1 MQRTLLLSVALVC
14 AFAMHGYGEECNLEI
29 RDGFAAQDLNRIL
42 HCFDQRIKNL
52 ETGETGKRPERSETS
67 RNPSA
72 FDADT
77 FVLSIR
83 SISRAGNA
91 IAGNAIQ
98 LGISIRNKTTEE
110 IRVAIDQSNAPVL
123 IDEEKGTPLRMLSNP
138 GIKLASSQ
146 SSEEGFTPIPSNAVL
161 HFSLQFTAGEVK
173 SGLFSFNLYLLTRI
187 IHENETR
194 SWDSLHRVL

>member
-1 MQRTLLLSVALVC
+1 MMQRTLLLSVALVC

-29 RDGFAAQDLNRIL
+29 RDGFAAQDLSRIL

-52 ETGETGKRPERSETS
+52 ETGETGKRPGRSETS

-91 IAGNAIQ
+91 IQ
-98 LGISIRNKTTEE
+98 LGMSIRNKTTEE
-110 IRVAIDQSNAPVL
+110 IRVAIDQNESHVL
-123 IDEEKGTPLRMLSNP
+123 IDEEKGTPLRMQSSS

-146 SSEEGFTPIPSNAVL
+146 SSEASFTPIPSNAVL
-161 HFSLQFTAGEVK
+161 HFSLQFAAGEVK
-173 SGLFSFNLYLLTRI
+173 SGLFSFNLYLLIRGDQQVKKITVPLSV
-187 IHENETR
+187 T
-194 SWDSLHRVL
+194 LKG

>member
-1 MQRTLLLSVALVC
+1 MQRTLLLRVALVC

-29 RDGFAAQDLNRIL
+29 RDGFAAQDLSRIL

-52 ETGETGKRPERSETS
+52 ETGETGKRPGRSETS

-91 IAGNAIQ
+91 IQ
-98 LGISIRNKTTEE
+98 LGMSIRNKTTEE
-110 IRVAIDQSNAPVL
+110 IRVAIDQNESHVL
-123 IDEEKGTPLRMLSNP
+123 IDEEKGTPLRMQSSS

-146 SSEEGFTPIPSNAVL
+146 SSEASFTPIPSNAVL
-161 HFSLQFTAGEVK
+161 HFSLQFAAGEVK
-173 SGLFSFNLYLLTRI
+173 SGLFSFNLYLLIRGDQQVKKITVPLSV
-187 IHENETR
+187 T
-194 SWDSLHRVL
+194 LKG

>member
-14 AFAMHGYGEECNLEI
+14 AFAMHVYGEECNLEI
-29 RDGFAAQDLNRIL
+29 RDGFAAQDLSRIL

-52 ETGETGKRPERSETS
+52 ETGETGKRPGRSETS

-72 FDADT
+72 FDTDT

-91 IAGNAIQ
+91 IQ
-98 LGISIRNKTTEE
+98 LGMSIRNKTTEE
-110 IRVAIDQSNAPVL
+110 VRVAIDQSATPVL
-123 IDEEKGTPLRMLSNP
+123 IDEEKGTPLRMLNSA

-146 SSEEGFTPIPSNAVL
+146 SSEESFTPIPSNTVL
-161 HFSLQFTAGEVK
+161 HFSLQFAAGEVK
-173 SGLFSFNLYLLTRI
+173 RGLFSFNLYLLM
-187 IHENETR
+187 R
-194 SWDSLHRVL
+194 SDQQVKKITAPLSVTLKG